1 MGRADAVGLFE
12 PADEVAVGGP
22 VGRRRAGMRTTYIGH
37 RWYVVDCCGRR
48 GRHRVPRRSLFVR
61 ARALGARIILRYATV
76 MGGQKQG
83 LSLSGL

>member
-37 RWYVVDCCGRR
+37 RWYVVDSCGRR
-48 GRHRVPRRSLFVR
+48 GRHRGGRCSYVPGHSG
-61 ARALGARIILRYATV
+61 RALLRYATV
-76 MGGQKQG
+76 MGGRSKG
-83 LSLSGL
+83 FLWSGL